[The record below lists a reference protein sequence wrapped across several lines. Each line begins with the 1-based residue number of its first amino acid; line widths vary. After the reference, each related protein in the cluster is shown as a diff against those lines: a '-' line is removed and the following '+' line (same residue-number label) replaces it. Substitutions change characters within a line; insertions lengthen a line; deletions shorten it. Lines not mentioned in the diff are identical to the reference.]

1 MDKDTKHILTG
12 AGITAGVVA
21 LGYGIKKAYDA
32 YTGKK
37 DDAAANTPM
46 HEGGAA
52 PLETDGT
59 IENEYTIPGAFA
71 LELNQLPVLRPQMDS
86 TAGSS
91 FIVTGDDAA
100 SSVGEQ
106 FDANAKASGMSAEAY
121 SSWTKSQDFLATM
134 VKGLPGELADAKAQG
149 EQLPD
154 VLFVVLSG
162 AQPRSMIPGSMGS
175 VAAYRA
181 NIMAIRQIMPKTSQR
196 VLWLLTSDAP
206 PQLAKALNEAGEEW
220 YRSVSPSAPA
230 SAPAF
235 WNVATAISP
244 QMLAAAASGTVT
256 SSTGI

>member
-1 MDKDTKHILTG
+1 MEKDTKHILTG
-12 AGITAGVVA
+12 VGIGAAVVA
-21 LGYGIKKAYDA
+21 VGVGIKKAYDV

-37 DDAAANTPM
+37 EDAAANTPM

-71 LELNQLPVLRPQMDS
+71 LELNQLPVLRPQMDA

-91 FIVTGDDAA
+91 FIVTGDEAA
-100 SSVGEQ
+100 TAVGEQ
-106 FDANAKASGMSAEAY
+106 FQANAKASGMSDKGY
-121 SSWTKSQDFLATM
+121 SSWTKAQDFLGTM
-134 VKGLPGELADAKAQG
+134 VKELPGELADAKANG

-154 VLFVVLSG
+154 VLFVVMSG
-162 AQPRSMIPGSMGS
+162 EQPRSMTPGSMGS
-175 VAAYRA
+175 VAAYRG
-181 NIMAIRQIMPKTSQR
+181 NLMALRQAMPKTSQR
-196 VLWLLTSDAP
+196 ILWLLTSDAP

-244 QMLAAAASGTVT
+244 QMLASAASGTVT